1 VYYRPTPL
9 GDLKVHLT
17 ASGRAIRR
25 QNQKSSLYVDD
36 CDAVFNRA
44 IEAGGTVKEPI
55 TDKFYGDRSGSLA
68 DPFGHLWHVGTHKE
82 DVSPQE
88 LDRRMKEMFATG
100 QPSRPKTT

>member
-1 VYYRPTPL
+1 MLADETPEMGHTSPQTL
-9 GDLKVHLT
+9 AG
-17 ASGRAIRR
+17 
-25 QNQKSSLYVDD
+25 SSVGLMLYVDD
-36 CDAVFNRA
+36 CDAVFNSA